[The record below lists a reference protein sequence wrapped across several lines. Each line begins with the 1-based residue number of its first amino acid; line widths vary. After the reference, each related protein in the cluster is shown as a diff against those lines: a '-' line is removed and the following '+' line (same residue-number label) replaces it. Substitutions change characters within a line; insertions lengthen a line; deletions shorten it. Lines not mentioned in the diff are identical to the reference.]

1 MKNFCTTKE
10 SKNSLKTNAELGKHA
25 QIKYNYTKYGYTKD
39 LEDDGIEAKLDIV
52 PFFFQHN
59 EKFQDQFQ
67 N

>member
-1 MKNFCTTKE
+1 MWFLTPT
-10 SKNSLKTNAELGKHA
+10 
-25 QIKYNYTKYGYTKD
+25 IKYNYTKYGYTKD